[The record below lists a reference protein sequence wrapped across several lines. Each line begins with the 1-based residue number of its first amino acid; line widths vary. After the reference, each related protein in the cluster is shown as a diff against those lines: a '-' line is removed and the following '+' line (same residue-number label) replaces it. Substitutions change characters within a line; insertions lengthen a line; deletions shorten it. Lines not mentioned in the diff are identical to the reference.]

1 MASSFDETNQDR
13 PLVIARVE
21 RSMVRTQK
29 AAEQLMALAGHLA
42 ARRSAI
48 LQAWRESVQAD
59 PELTVVTALP
69 RTQFNDHIPQVLDS
83 FERKLRLWSGQESAA
98 AQEQRREDSATHGL
112 QRWQQGYRLREVT
125 REWGHLQLCLVTEL
139 ENYTAAETELEP
151 GVRATAIL
159 AVTELCNEGIG
170 ESTTRYFQLQQLE
183 AEGEVRDLQET
194 LKEVKELDRR
204 RTELFQQAAH
214 DLRGNVG
221 VVRNVTS
228 GLTEND
234 IPETTRA
241 EFLRLLQKSVSSLHS
256 MLDDVLDLAR
266 LQAGHELREVK
277 PCDVAALLRDLCDN
291 LRPLATDR
299 GLFLQAEGPV
309 TLLVEGDAVKI
320 RRIAQNLLLN
330 GLKYTRSGGVNV
342 AWGDSRDNDAKRWM
356 LFVQDT
362 GPGFNAGVNSPV
374 AEALKDATAES
385 RQIDEKSSQA
395 NHDPVLAEP
404 IAPVAAAPEHRPA
417 HQEGGE
423 GIGLSIVKRLCDL
436 LEASIELESNAGEG
450 TTWRVMFPRHYD
462 AA

>member
-1 MASSFDETNQDR
+1 M
-13 PLVIARVE
+13 
-21 RSMVRTQK
+21 
-29 AAEQLMALAGHLA
+29 
-42 ARRSAI
+42 
-48 LQAWRESVQAD
+48 
-59 PELTVVTALP
+59 
-69 RTQFNDHIPQVLDS
+69 
-83 FERKLRLWSGQESAA
+83 
-98 AQEQRREDSATHGL
+98 

-194 LKEVKELDRR
+194 LKEVIELDRR

-228 GLTEND
+228 GLTGND
-234 IPETTRA
+234 IPETMRD

-256 MLDDVLDLAR
+256 MLDEVLDLAR

-299 GLFLQAEGPV
+299 GLFLRAEGPA

-342 AWGDSRDNDAKRWM
+342 AWGDSRDNDSQT
-356 LFVQDT
+356 L
-362 GPGFNAGVNSPV
+362 
-374 AEALKDATAES
+374 DAVCP
-385 RQIDEKSSQA
+385 R
-395 NHDPVLAEP
+395 
-404 IAPVAAAPEHRPA
+404 HRPGL
-417 HQEGGE
+417 QCRSELSSGG
-423 GIGLSIVKRLCDL
+423 GIERRHR
-436 LEASIELESNAGEG
+436 
-450 TTWRVMFPRHYD
+450 RVTADR
-462 AA
+462 

>member
-1 MASSFDETNQDR
+1 MEH
-13 PLVIARVE
+13 
-21 RSMVRTQK
+21 TQK
-29 AAEQLMALAGHLA
+29 AADQLTALAEHLV

-83 FERKLRLWSGQESAA
+83 FERKLRVWSRPESAA
-98 AQEQRREDSATHGL
+98 AQEQRREDSASHGL

-139 ENYTAAETELEP
+139 ENYTAANTGLEP
-151 GVRATAIL
+151 DVRTTAIL
-159 AVTELCNEGIG
+159 AVTQLCNEGIG

-194 LKEVKELDRR
+194 LKEVIELDRR
-204 RTELFQQAAH
+204 RTQLFQQAAH

-234 IPETTRA
+234 IPETMRD

-256 MLDDVLDLAR
+256 MLDEVLDLAR

-277 PCDVAALLRDLCDN
+277 PCDVAVLLRDLCDN
-291 LRPLATDR
+291 LQPLATER
-299 GLFLQAEGPV
+299 GLFLQAHGPA
-309 TLLVEGDAVKI
+309 TLSVQGDAVKI

-330 GLKYTRSGGVNV
+330 GLKYTQSGGVNV
-342 AWGDSRDNDAKRWM
+342 AWGDSRDNDPKRWM
-356 LFVQDT
+356 LFVHDT

-374 AEALKDATAES
+374 GEALKDATAES
-385 RQIDEKSSQA
+385 RQIDEKSSQGD
-395 NHDPVLAEP
+395 HDAGLAEP
-404 IAPVAAAPEHRPA
+404 IAPVAAAPEQRPA
-417 HQEGGE
+417 HQLRGE

-436 LEASIELESNAGEG
+436 LEASMELESNAGDG

-462 AA
+462 VA

>member
-1 MASSFDETNQDR
+1 MGSSFDRSNEDR
-13 PLVIARVE
+13 PVIHHGRVE

-29 AAEQLMALAGHLA
+29 AAEQLVALAEHLVE
-42 ARRSAI
+42 RRSAI

-69 RTQFNDHIPQVLDS
+69 RAQFNDHIPQVLDS
-83 FERKLRLWSGQESAA
+83 FDRKLRLWSRQESGA

-139 ENYTAAETELEP
+139 ENYAAETELEP

-194 LKEVKELDRR
+194 LKEVIELDHR
-204 RTELFQQAAH
+204 RTALFQQAAH

-221 VVRNVTS
+221 VVQNVTS

-234 IPETTRA
+234 LPEAMRD

-277 PCDVAALLRDLCDN
+277 PCDVASLLRDLCDN
-291 LRPLATDR
+291 LQPLATDR
-299 GLFLQAEGPV
+299 GLFLQAEGPA

-330 GLKYTRSGGVNV
+330 GLKYTQSGGVNV

-362 GPGFNAGVNSPV
+362 GPGLNAGVNSPV

-385 RQIDEKSSQA
+385 RQVDEKSSQG
-395 NHDPVLAEP
+395 NNDPAFAEP
-404 IAPVAAAPEHRPA
+404 IALVGAAPEQRPTR
-417 HQEGGE
+417 QEHGE

-436 LEASIELESNAGEG
+436 LEASMELESNAGEG

-462 AA
+462 VA